1 MSELEPVSSPA
12 RILPRA
18 GLERLIAYLRQRGF
32 RVLGPML
39 RESAIAYG
47 EVRGDT
53 DLPTG
58 WTDTQQ
64 PGKYRLVRREDE
76 RVFGYAVG
84 PHSWRQ
90 FFHVPVQ
97 RLFTACKE
105 DGRLRFVPEPVGEE
119 PLAVLG
125 ARSCDLA
132 ALETQDAVLRSG
144 IGADPHYVARR
155 ENAFIAAV
163 NCSVASASC
172 FCTSMGT
179 GPQATRGFD
188 LGLTELLDADGHRFL
203 VEIKSRRGL
212 EVADA
217 LELSPASQSDIAS
230 ARGEIAETAAS
241 ITRQMNTAKLREVL
255 LANLEHK
262 RWDDIAARCLS
273 CSNCTDVCPTCFCTS
288 TEDSTDLSGDVSAR
302 VRKWDSC
309 FTESITYLHGG
320 AVRAGTRARYRQ
332 WLTHKLATWHDQFGR
347 SGCVGCGRC
356 ITWCPVGIDITEEV
370 RALREPATGTEG

>member
-1 MSELEPVSSPA
+1 MKPDEFVAHFGTL
-12 RILPRA
+12 RA
-18 GLERLIAYLRQRGF
+18 
-32 RVLGPML
+32 
-39 RESAIAYG
+39 SAIAYG
-47 EVRGDT
+47 ELRNDT
-53 DLPTG
+53 DLPAG
-58 WTDTQQ
+58 WTDIQE
-64 PGKYRLVRREDE
+64 PGKYRLARRDDE
-76 RVFGYAVG
+76 RLFGYAVG

-97 RLFTACKE
+97 SLFTARRE
-105 DGRLRFVPEPVGEE
+105 EGRLRFVPEPVAET
-119 PLAVLG
+119 PLAILG

-132 ALETQDAVLRSG
+132 AMETQDAVLRG
-144 IGADPHYVARR
+144 DIGADPHYVSRR
-155 ENAFIAAV
+155 QSAFIVAV
-163 NCSVASASC
+163 NCSVASGSC

-188 LGLTELLDADGHRFL
+188 LCLTELLDAQGHRFL

-217 LELSPASQSDIAS
+217 LELSPASESEIAG
-230 ARGEIAETAAS
+230 ARGDIGETAAS
-241 ITRQMNTAKLREVL
+241 ITRHMNTTKLREVL

-262 RWDDIAARCLS
+262 RWNDVAARCLS

-288 TEDSTDLSGDVSAR
+288 TEDSTDLSGDVSTR

-320 AVRAGTRARYRQ
+320 AVRATTLARYRQ

-370 RALREPATGTEG
+370 RALRDPATGTEG